1 MRIDS
6 GNIGMD
12 SARLYRST
20 KTLSKSVET
29 GVSANLSTGSQ
40 LTRSFSG
47 LLYKEDYVEKEGSLS
62 NFGLDDRLEAKE
74 GDAENPLLSTMEK
87 LGSKTKTKIYD
98 IPKKS
103 RDVESEFQR
112 MQQKFIQNI
121 LELLFRHRKK
131 SSKCTDN
138 SSSEEGAENTQI
150 EAVSH
155 YESVQQTTNF
165 TSVYQEFEC
174 TSFSATGTVHTDDG
188 RDININLNITM
199 SSSFTSFFSES
210 VSEIISRPIDPLV
223 INMHDVPKGLSDLSF
238 FFDLDC
244 DGNEEYISG
253 LKEGSGFLALDK
265 NNDGKINDGSELF
278 GTSSGDGFKDLAL
291 YDLDGN
297 GWIDENDDIFNLL
310 KVWAKDLEGNDI
322 LYSLKDLDI
331 GAINLGSADTRFT
344 YTKENSREV
353 TGMVRRTGIFL
364 YESGEVGTVQ
374 HLDLAT

>member
-47 LLYKEDYVEKEGSLS
+47 LLYKEDYLEKEGSLS

-98 IPKKS
+98 IPKKD
-103 RDVESEFQR
+103 RDVESEFQK

-131 SSKCTDN
+131 CSK
-138 SSSEEGAENTQI
+138 SSEEDASSENGNNMPI

-155 YESVQQTTNF
+155 YESVQQTSNF
-165 TSVYQEFEC
+165 TSVYTEYEC
-174 TSFSATGTVHTDDG
+174 TCFNATGTVHTDDG
-188 RDININLNITM
+188 RDINIDLNISM

-210 VSEIISRPIDPLV
+210 ITEIVSRPIDPLV
-223 INMHDVPKGLSDLSF
+223 INMHDVPKGLSDMSF

-253 LKEGSGFLALDK
+253 LKDGSGFLALDK

-278 GTSSGDGFKDLAL
+278 GTASGDGFKDLAL

-297 GWIDENDDIFNLL
+297 GWIDENDDVFNLL
-310 KVWAKDLEGNDI
+310 KVWAKDMEGNDI

-331 GAINLGSADTRFT
+331 GAIYLGNADTKFT
-344 YTKENSREV
+344 YTKESTREV
-353 TGMVRRTGIFL
+353 TGIVRKTGIFL